1 MVAHD
6 NLRRTNV
13 YLWCRMLNFSLFF
26 TLVIWNTRLTVKKE
40 NSCVYKEI
48 MFPLR
53 FSSVLFPL
61 YEPKTL
67 RIFIMKNPWLKS
79 EKIERIRKSTPAEH
93 RLFYYNYI
101 RNNVSMYLHLT
112 DKLKNIAISLKCVR
126 KGSYFLGTIHNIPDS
141 FWTRQWKN
149 ISRQAFFWR

>member
-1 MVAHD
+1 M
-6 NLRRTNV
+6 
-13 YLWCRMLNFSLFF
+13 
-26 TLVIWNTRLTVKKE
+26 KKE

-48 MFPLR
+48 MSSLR

-61 YEPKTL
+61 DEPKTM

-93 RLFYYNYI
+93 RLFFYNCI

-112 DKLKNIAISLKCVR
+112 DKLKNMAISLK
-126 KGSYFLGTIHNIPDS
+126 
-141 FWTRQWKN
+141 
-149 ISRQAFFWR
+149 